1 MFRLDGLMMQLSKA
15 FIKRSMAYYT
25 VQTSYMQYACRV
37 QFMGRFWSTVYGEV
51 IEYSL
56 WEGFVYLDFSSV
68 FSEPFINDEILL
80 YKRLW

>member
-80 YKRLW
+80 YKRL

>member
-56 WEGFVYLDFSSV
+56 WGGYRVQFMG
-68 FSEPFINDEILL
+68 
-80 YKRLW
+80 RL

>member
-56 WEGFVYLDFSSV
+56 WEGFVYLDSSSV

-80 YKRLW
+80 YKRL